1 MVQLIE
7 NNVLYVLEESLEE
20 IRKALLFYRKEQA
33 RHRLKAKKSYWR
45 EKGVDSPPPPRP
57 PRQPKDV
64 NAPKRPRGRPRKVSP
79 PAEPE
84 PPAEE

>member
-1 MVQLIE
+1 MVKLIE
-7 NNVLYVLEESLEE
+7 NETIYEVEESIEV
-20 IRKALLFYRKEQA
+20 IRKALLVYHKERA
-33 RHRLKAKKSYWR
+33 RHRLKAKKAYWR

-64 NAPKRPRGRPRKVSP
+64 NVPKRPRGRPRKVPP
-79 PAEPE
+79 PAELE